1 MFTRSRRASTTFALF
16 TAAGLLVGI
25 TGAGGCAGTE
35 DPVLRDARDRARMS
49 ETTAQARPANLEP
62 EPYYT
67 VSSFAKVTPREERRA
82 AASEPAPST
91 TTTVEGTVRATPE
104 SSVEATRARVVAW
117 PTDSTTRSA
126 PWSDTKAQVNPEFSI
141 APVTPTTAPTPRA
154 RQADP
159 NDPANMQTQ
168 IMTRAMRTET
178 SGTVRGAAVNVVQAS
193 FALEGADFDPDTSA
207 DGSKIVFASTQ
218 HRSTADL
225 YIKDVQGRTV
235 TQLTTDPGNDIMPRI
250 SPDGTRIAFASDRS
264 GAWNLYVMPI
274 GGGRAIQVTGTSA
287 DDLHPS
293 WSPDGTQLVFS
304 RMGQM
309 SGQWEMWITD
319 VANAGVSKFI
329 GYGLFPE
336 WCPTARSGASGG
348 DLIAFQRS
356 RERGDRSFALWTLEY
371 ANGQAG
377 NTTEVASS
385 PNAACINPT
394 WSRDGQWL
402 AFSTVPNASQW
413 AATDAA
419 RPPQADLWMVD
430 LGGTQRINLTSGL
443 ALNLMPRFGTG
454 NKLYFVSDRG
464 GTDNIWVMDTTP
476 VMKLAALNG
485 TPSAGHGATAKAEH
499 AHEKTPE
506 KAEVAGAHEEAQSP
520 PDEH

>member
-1 MFTRSRRASTTFALF
+1 MLTRSRCAPITLTT
-16 TAAGLLVGI
+16 TIVGLLAGI
-25 TGAGGCAGTE
+25 SLAGCAATE
-35 DPVLRDARDRARMS
+35 DPVLRDARARAARPEPRATVEDRA
-49 ETTAQARPANLEP
+49 ANLEP
-62 EPYYT
+62 EPYY
-67 VSSFAKVTPREERRA
+67 VSSFAQVAPKQDRAPRA
-82 AASEPAPST
+82 
-91 TTTVEGTVRATPE
+91 VATPE
-104 SSVEATRARVVAW
+104 PALTVEPVARPDGSVEATRARVVAW
-117 PTDSTTRSA
+117 PADSTTRPA
-126 PWSDTKAQVNPEFSI
+126 PWSDAKAQINPEFSV
-141 APVTPTTAPTPRA
+141 APVAPAAPRV
-154 RQADP
+154 RSADP
-159 NDPANMQTQ
+159 NDPANVQTQ
-168 IMTRAMRTET
+168 VMTRAMRTET
-178 SGTVRGAAVNVVQAS
+178 SGTVRGAAVNVVQVS

-207 DGSKIVFASTQ
+207 DGSKVVFASTQ

-235 TQLTTDPGNDIMPRI
+235 TQLTNDPSNDIMPRI

-264 GAWNLYVMPI
+264 GAWNIYVMPVA
-274 GGGRAIQVTGTSA
+274 GGRAIQVTSTTA

-319 VANAGVSKFI
+319 VANAGVGRFI

-336 WCPTARSGASGG
+336 WSPAARTGPTGG

-371 ANGQAG
+371 KDGQAG
-377 NTTEVASS
+377 NTTEVAAS
-385 PNAACINPT
+385 PNAACVNPT

-443 ALNLMPRFGTG
+443 ALNLMPRFGTN

-476 VMKLAALNG
+476 VMNLAALNG
-485 TPSAGHGATAKAEH
+485 TPTTRATASKAE
-499 AHEKTPE
+499 AHPEEKGGVE
-506 KAEVAGAHEEAQSP
+506 GGHEEAQVR